1 MGQGGPCRDVERV
14 SVHCVVLIR
23 SALLAPGQT
32 GGLGKF
38 SLNTAHCLNI
48 SACQSVTP
56 SPDKSRLVLLNQ
68 QWGGSAGR
76 KITRAYFSLSLGRRK
91 PLSTSTSYNCLNY
104 HKNHR
109 RAQPHT
115 CLCSPAGARQ
125 DTCGWGGHKIAVCFQ
140 LWISTFQS
148 FGWHSISARQPTKI
162 SASFIPDER
171 WFVVL

>member
-1 MGQGGPCRDVERV
+1 MFRICILIINNVIMIITKGNGSFFFLESGKRHGPRGACRDVERV
-14 SVHCVVLIR
+14 SVHCAMLIR

-32 GGLGKF
+32 GGPGKF

-76 KITRAYFSLSLGRRK
+76 KITRAYFSLSPGRRK

-109 RAQPHT
+109 RAHPRT
-115 CLCSPAGARQ
+115 CLCSPAGVPGTRV
-125 DTCGWGGHKIAVCFQ
+125 DERGREIAACFQ
-140 LWISTFQS
+140 L
-148 FGWHSISARQPTKI
+148 
-162 SASFIPDER
+162 
-171 WFVVL
+171 